1 MSKQLSLCLVP
12 HAASGETT
20 GAAVRQAVKRT
31 CSNAMP
37 IGAAAAISMGWCQ
50 RPLTGKFRHRRQR
63 LVVAESAR

>member
-12 HAASGETT
+12 HAASSETT
-20 GAAVRQAVKRT
+20 GAVVRQAVERA

-37 IGAAAAISMGWCQ
+37 IGAAAAVSIGWCQ

-63 LVVAESAR
+63 LVVAERAH